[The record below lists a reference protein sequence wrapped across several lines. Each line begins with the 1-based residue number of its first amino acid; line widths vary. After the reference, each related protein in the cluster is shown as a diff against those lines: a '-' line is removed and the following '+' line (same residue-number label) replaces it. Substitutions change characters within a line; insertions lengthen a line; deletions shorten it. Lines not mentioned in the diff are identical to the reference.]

1 MVELCIDVVYINE
14 IIIILILIYW
24 YSQTLCYRPWV
35 VSKQWSP
42 KIKRLYRDMF
52 VNKTGR
58 NRKGVVDKWCK
69 WMGQGGQD
77 AKFQAQSQTQQPWTC
92 SRISRCPCFH
102 WYLEKKNHS
111 NKVFPALE
119 HRPNHCSNWV
129 PSVFR
134 PNQKGLTFYQPQTL
148 VTGTSPK
155 YWLATSKSRSPRFAR
170 ARAFLAFFLPV
181 QVASSRG
188 LQVWMGQKPF
198 NRFSVGVCWQ

>member
-1 MVELCIDVVYINE
+1 MQMNGPRRPRCQISGPITNPTAMDVLQNFKVPMLP
-14 IIIILILIYW
+14 LI
-24 YSQTLCYRPWV
+24 SG
-35 VSKQWSP
+35 K
-42 KIKRLYRDMF
+42 
-52 VNKTGR
+52 KT
-58 NRKGVVDKWCK
+58 
-69 WMGQGGQD
+69 
-77 AKFQAQSQTQQPWTC
+77 
-92 SRISRCPCFH
+92 
-102 WYLEKKNHS
+102 HS

>member
-1 MVELCIDVVYINE
+1 MRSSS
-14 IIIILILIYW
+14 YW
-24 YSQTLCYRPWV
+24 YWYIDIVKHYAIGHGWSQNSDLRRSSDYIEICLWTKLVGTERELLINDANEWAKAAKMPNFRPNHKPN
-35 VSKQWSP
+35 SH
-42 KIKRLYRDMF
+42 
-52 VNKTGR
+52 GR
-58 NRKGVVDKWCK
+58 APEF
-69 WMGQGGQD
+69 QGAHASID
-77 AKFQAQSQTQQPWTC
+77 IWK
-92 SRISRCPCFH
+92 
-102 WYLEKKNHS
+102 KKNHS